1 MERVYMTEAEVA
13 SDFAAVLE
21 KLKHGT
27 EVVVEQDHRPVAVI
41 SPVKGP
47 GRPID
52 ECIALAKAHA
62 EKLGHAPIPDADFAA
77 DVQAA
82 IDAHRK
88 PLDTSVWD

>member
-21 KLKHGT
+21 RLKQGA

-41 SPVKGP
+41 SPVRGP

-52 ECIALAKAHA
+52 ECIALAKAHGSGA
-62 EKLGHAPIPDADFAA
+62 RLDEEYTADLEEIIASR
-77 DVQAA
+77 Q
-82 IDAHRK
+82 